1 VTDMVKLYIIQNLEG
16 DAETIA

>member
-1 VTDMVKLYIIQNLEG
+1 MVKLYIIQNLEG